1 MIQGKSPCRILV
13 MASGHGSNF
22 QALIDAIS
30 VGELPDSRII
40 SLITNRKNAH
50 ATARAEKAGQVFL
63 ILGIP
68 WEYSNLISHG
78 FLQRGESDEQKVT
91 EGRQNYD
98 SALAARILSGGQEK
112 PELIVLAGW
121 MHVFSTAFLEPLEKA
136 GVKIINLHPA
146 LPGMF
151 RKHSSRAPYSY
162 ISVGEFDGARAI
174 ERAFEE
180 LKAGRIKRTGIM
192 AHYVIDEVDRGEPI
206 ITQEIEWNGE
216 ELEELEKKIHSY
228 EHGLI
233 VRATAMV
240 AKAILDRRD
249 I

>member
-22 QALIDAIS
+22 QALIDAIT
-30 VGELPDSRII
+30 VGELPNSRIV

-50 ATARAEKAGQVFL
+50 ATARAEKAG
-63 ILGIP
+63 IP
-68 WEYSNLISHG
+68 WEYFNLISHG
-78 FLQRGESDEQKVT
+78 FLHRGESDEQKVAK
-91 EGRQNYD
+91 GRQNYD
-98 SALAARILSGGQEK
+98 SVLATRILSDGQEK
-112 PELIVLAGW
+112 PDLIVLAGW
-121 MHVFSTAFLEPLEKA
+121 MHVFSTSFLEPLEKA

-146 LPGMF
+146 LP
-151 RKHSSRAPYSY
+151 
-162 ISVGEFDGARAI
+162 GEFDGARAI

-216 ELEELEKKIHSY
+216 ELEDLEKKIHSY

-233 VRATAMV
+233 VRATAIV
-240 AKAILDRRD
+240 AKAIVDKRD

>member
-50 ATARAEKAGQVFL
+50 ATARAEKA
-63 ILGIP
+63 GIP

-146 LPGMF
+146 LP
-151 RKHSSRAPYSY
+151 
-162 ISVGEFDGARAI
+162 GEFDGARAI